1 MNFPINIGDAAK
13 AAGVSTKMIR
23 NYESIG
29 LLPPA
34 ERSSSGYRIYGER
47 DVSVLRFIR
56 QSRRLGFS
64 MEQIAALICLW
75 SNKARSSREVK
86 AAAVQHLLDLEL
98 KIQELTEMKN
108 ALQRMVSACSGD
120 DHSYCA
126 ILEDLARD
134 SSTLPTHNARVS
146 KKGRKI
152 GVSNVDSNNSNSKE
166 SSSHLDLMAWTLGAH
181 VHHETH

>member
-1 MNFPINIGDAAK
+1 MNLPINIGDAAK

-34 ERSSSGYRIYGER
+34 ERSSSGYRMYGER

-64 MEQIAALICLW
+64 IEQIAALICLW
-75 SNKARSSREVK
+75 SNEARSSRDVK
-86 AAAVQHLLDLEL
+86 AAAVLHLRDLEMKL
-98 KIQELTEMKN
+98 QEITEMKN
-108 ALQRMVSACSGD
+108 ALELMVGACNGD

-126 ILEDLARD
+126 ILEDLAKD
-134 SSTLPTHNARVS
+134 SLTLPKHSATVS
-146 KKGRKI
+146 KKSRKI
-152 GVSNVDSNNSNSKE
+152 RVSNADSDNSNSKE
-166 SSSHLDLMAWTLGAH
+166 SGSHLDLMAWMRGVH
-181 VHHETH
+181 SHHETH